1 MQIIKFILSCAKI
14 YTYMAI
20 KKKVGRPKKSASE
33 RTRSVNAYIT
43 GDERARIENKYGN
56 ITKALRKAVL
66 PKCG

>member
-1 MQIIKFILSCAKI
+1 
-14 YTYMAI
+14 MAI